1 MAISLDAI
9 TLPDN
14 LGWTDEY
21 DWSPVLQQT
30 EYSLT
35 GALIVEEA
43 TRLAG
48 RPITLTTPDG
58 GDWTDR
64 ATVDSLRAKLTAN
77 TTMTLT
83 LHDGRAFN
91 VRWRHEETPLEAKPI
106 LEGLANPDA
115 AALYHLTL
123 RLIEV

>member
-1 MAISLDAI
+1 MAITLDAI
-9 TLPDN
+9 ALPPN
-14 LGWTDEY
+14 LYWADEY
-21 DWSPVLQQT
+21 DWSPVQQQA
-30 EYSLT
+30 EYTLT
-35 GALIVEEA
+35 GALILEEA
-43 TRLAG
+43 TRQAG
-48 RPITLTTPDG
+48 RPITLTTPEG

-83 LHDGRAFN
+83 LHDGRSFP
-91 VRWRHEETPLEAKPI
+91 VRWRHDDTPLEAKPV